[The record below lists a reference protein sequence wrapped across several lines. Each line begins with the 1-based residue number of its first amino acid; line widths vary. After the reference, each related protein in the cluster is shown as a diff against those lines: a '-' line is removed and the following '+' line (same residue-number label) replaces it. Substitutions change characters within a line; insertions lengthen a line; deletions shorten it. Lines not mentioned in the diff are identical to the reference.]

1 MELRRSPQP
10 QSDLAMSRPWPSV
23 AAETIPQAPLM
34 LLLLLC
40 CCFGGGGGAYGG
52 TVAVRH
58 CLVQAPEGPGHH
70 DSHWA
75 FSIIFCGLEPFTD
88 MKICTF
94 LYSSLVNHV
103 GKYFYIFIE
112 ILSRGSVFYI
122 KNHTYPIK
130 TSFSRN
136 FYHGGMKYSPAGVYF
151 TEKSYLP
158 CRSDFTNFLQ
168 GI

>member
-1 MELRRSPQP
+1 MSLRAGEMELRRSPQP

-58 CLVQAPEGPGHH
+58 CLVQEGGQAPEGPGHH

-88 MKICTF
+88 MKIGTY
-94 LYSSLVNHV
+94 LYLDNS
-103 GKYFYIFIE
+103 Y
-112 ILSRGSVFYI
+112 
-122 KNHTYPIK
+122 
-130 TSFSRN
+130 
-136 FYHGGMKYSPAGVYF
+136 
-151 TEKSYLP
+151 SYLTYVP
-158 CRSDFTNFLQ
+158 S
-168 GI
+168 